1 MNYNKVIIPEG
12 RERKDY
18 FPHERRA
25 EMLKM
30 LIAEGHPHS
39 VTYRQFA
46 ALYNISIP
54 QISKDLKEIR
64 KELNQAFSKD
74 AELVVNMVFNKVI
87 KQGIKSASYKENFMA
102 AQAAKAW
109 YEWLQ
114 GIGAKA
120 NFNQPNITLN
130 TMQIYKSPEEA
141 IAKFIEQ
148 RKKGENGQPAI
159 DVKHTES

>member
-1 MNYNKVIIPEG
+1 MNYNKIIIPEG
-12 RERKDY
+12 RKRKDY

-30 LIAEGHPHS
+30 LITAGHPHA
-39 VTYRQFA
+39 VTYKQFA
-46 ALYNISIP
+46 ELYGISTN
-54 QISKDLKEIR
+54 QIFRDLREIK
-64 KELNQAFSKD
+64 KELNRSLSHD

-87 KQGIKSASYKENFMA
+87 REGIKSASYKENFMA

-120 NFNQPNITLN
+120 NFNQPNITFN
-130 TMQIYKSPEEA
+130 SMQIYKSPEEA

-148 RKKGENGQPAI
+148 RKKNGQPAI

>member
-30 LIAEGHPHS
+30 LIAAGHPHA
-39 VTYRQFA
+39 VTYKQFA
-46 ALYNISIP
+46 ELYSISVN
-54 QISKDLKEIR
+54 QIFRDLREIK
-64 KELNQAFSKD
+64 KELNKSLSHD

-87 KQGIKSASYKENFMA
+87 KEGIKSTSYKENFMA

-114 GIGAKA
+114 GMGAKA
-120 NFNQPNITLN
+120 SFNQPNVVIN
-130 TMQIYKSPEEA
+130 AMQIYKSPEEA
-141 IAKFIEQ
+141 IAKFIAQ